1 MFLEFLTIM
10 LSLALLSMVY
20 ISCGKEDKDSDESN
34 DRSSEIT
41 ENDPQG
47 TIIANLQ
54 NTFHPTKNGYYD
66 GGIDNMNN
74 LSTVYLGLNSSNN
87 LEARSNN
94 GFFSQIVSLGEVKN
108 LSQIKKIPD
117 NGWTNQ
123 VAAIPGYGYIYR
135 SPYCFTMPCYEPEVS
150 YARIYVVDYLKTSL
164 GEIVGVTI
172 KYQDNW
178 VPESE

>member
-1 MFLEFLTIM
+1 
-10 LSLALLSMVY
+10 MVY

-34 DRSSEIT
+34 DRSSVIT
-41 ENDPQG
+41 ENDPKG

-54 NTFHPTKNGYYD
+54 NIFHPTKNGYYD

-74 LSTVYLGLNSSNN
+74 ISYEYLGLNSSNN
-87 LEARSNN
+87 LEARSN
-94 GFFSQIVSLGEVKN
+94 GGWGSQIVSLGEVKN
-108 LSQIKKIPD
+108 LSQIKKIP
-117 NGWTNQ
+117 NSGWTNQ

-135 SPYCFTMPCYEPEVS
+135 TPHGFIYSSPEPDIS
-150 YARIYVVDYLKTSL
+150 YARIYVVDYLKTSS

-172 KYQDNW
+172 KYQENW